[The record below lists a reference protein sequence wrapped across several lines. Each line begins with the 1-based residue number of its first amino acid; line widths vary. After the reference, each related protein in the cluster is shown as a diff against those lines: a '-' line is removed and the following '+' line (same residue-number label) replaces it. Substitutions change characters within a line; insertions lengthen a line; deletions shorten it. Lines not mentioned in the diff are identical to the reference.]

1 MAGGISASKA
11 FCEQRSEKAAGKAA
25 FSMRERRKRFF
36 GFWPFATKSDI
47 RAAEDRTRWRDSLP
61 PTDRFNSPV

>member
-11 FCEQRSEKAAGKAA
+11 LCEKRSEKAAGKAA
-25 FSMRERRKRFF
+25 FSMRERGKRFF

-47 RAAEDRTRWRDSLP
+47 RAAEDRTRWREFSSLA
-61 PTDRFNSPV
+61 DRFNSPV

>member
-11 FCEQRSEKAAGKAA
+11 LCEQRSEKAAGKAA
-25 FSMRERRKRFF
+25 FSMRQRAKRFF

-47 RAAEDRTRWRDSLP
+47 RAAED
-61 PTDRFNSPV
+61 